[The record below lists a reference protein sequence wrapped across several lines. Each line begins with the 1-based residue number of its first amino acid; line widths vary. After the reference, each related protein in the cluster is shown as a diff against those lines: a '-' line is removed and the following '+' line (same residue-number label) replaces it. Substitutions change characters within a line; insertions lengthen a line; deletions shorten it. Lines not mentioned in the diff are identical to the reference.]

1 MTHRRGPAS
10 SYGTEKKIR
19 ARENQVCKRKGAAK
33 AKPVSDRS
41 PENRQEPYQAAK
53 EPGQIRSALR
63 RKAEDLVK
71 VARQRGEH
79 RVVGKTLEEL
89 RDVSD
94 PEGPLETGRYLV
106 EALAETHFSSG
117 CKRCDCTGGGQG
129 SKQGSRGTST

>member
-1 MTHRRGPAS
+1 MG
-10 SYGTEKKIR
+10 
-19 ARENQVCKRKGAAK
+19 AREKEGWKRKGAAK

-71 VARQRGEH
+71 VARQRREH

-89 RDVSD
+89 RDVCD

-106 EALAETHFSSG
+106 EALAASHVCSG
-117 CKRCDCTGGGQG
+117 YKRCDCTGGGPG
-129 SKQGSRGTST
+129 SK